1 MEYEDYRPDSKN
13 YLLKNKSAYRLFGH
27 TAATYQQYVVYIAE
41 GLAKNTYNALRGIK
55 DWRTDDENG

>member
-27 TAATYQQYVVYIAE
+27 TAATYQQYVVLSLIH
-41 GLAKNTYNALRGIK
+41 I
-55 DWRTDDENG
+55 